1 MDMEGGRWPKQSTH
15 MQVNVKTIKY
25 NKRIQKLIN
34 EWTHKVG
41 FFTIKSKN
49 IMPGN
54 SSFWMY
60 SLKHY

>member
-1 MDMEGGRWPKQSTH
+1 
-15 MQVNVKTIKY
+15 
-25 NKRIQKLIN
+25 
-34 EWTHKVG
+34 VG

-60 SLKHY
+60 SLKHYWWCQNYSLNQWQIHVLLCVGFDICDI